1 MSETIIN
8 DINERIAKLSETIK
22 KLDNS
27 DQAVAEQ
34 LRHIL
39 SQGLDVA
46 NREKGE
52 KVGAETSS
60 VANPAMGFNRKDLW
74 STAGSIVKHV
84 VVNPAASLKQAVGLS
99 KDISQVMLGKLDEPS
114 TKGDR
119 RFKDPTWKENPIYR
133 RYLQAYYVWCQR
145 LNEWVDE
152 TDMTGDDNRRAKF
165 VISLLTDALSP
176 SNTLLN
182 PEVIKRLFE
191 TGGTS
196 LEKGFVHLLEDIK
209 TNGGMPS
216 QVKQGVFKVGE
227 NLGLSEGAVVFRNE
241 ILELIQYKPSTT
253 KAFSIPVLIIPP
265 QINKFYA
272 FDMTPDKSF
281 VQFCVKSGFQTFII
295 SWRNPVEDHR
305 QWGIEQYILA
315 TNEATQA
322 MQDITASDKINLVG
336 ACSGGITS
344 ATLAGYLAAK
354 GSSPVNSVTQLVSVL
369 DTNIDSDI
377 ALFATDK
384 TLELARQASEKN
396 GVLEGKDMARAFAWL
411 RPNDLIWN
419 YWVNNYLLGK
429 EPPAFDVLYWNND
442 TTRLPAKLHSDFIDL
457 YKQNPLTKSGALKIA
472 DQAIDLKQVTCD
484 SYAVAGVN
492 DHITLWE
499 ACYRSCHLMG
509 GKCEFSL
516 SNSGHIQ
523 SILNPPSN
531 PKANFYTNSELPV
544 DPKLWQQGATANKGS
559 WWSHWQKWLANRSGE
574 QKPVVKTLGS
584 KQHPALDTAPGLYV
598 HD

>member
-1 MSETIIN
+1 MSEAIIK

-39 SQGLDVA
+39 SQGLEVT

-52 KVGAETSS
+52 KSGAETSS

-74 STAGSIVKHV
+74 STAGTIVKHA
-84 VVNPAASLKQAVGLS
+84 VVNPAASLKQAVGFS
-99 KDISQVMLGKLDEPS
+99 KDISQVVLGKFEEPN

-119 RFKDPTWKENPIYR
+119 RFKDPTWKENPLYR
-133 RYLQAYYVWCQR
+133 RYLQAYYIWQQR
-145 LNEWVDE
+145 LQDWVDE
-152 TDMTGDDNRRAKF
+152 TDMSKEDSRRAKF
-165 VISLLTDALSP
+165 IISLLTDALSP

-182 PEVIKRLFE
+182 PEVIKRVFE

-196 LEKGFVHLLEDIK
+196 LEKGLVHLLEDIK

-216 QVKQGVFKVGE
+216 QVKQGVFKVGD
-227 NLGLSEGAVVFRNE
+227 NLGLSEGSVVFRNE
-241 ILELIQYKPSTT
+241 ILELIQYKPATEKALTT
-253 KAFSIPVLIIPP
+253 PVLIIPP
-265 QINKFYA
+265 QINKFFV
-272 FDMTPDKSF
+272 FDLTPDKSF
-281 VQFCVKSGFQTFII
+281 VQFCVKSGLQTFII
-295 SWRNPVEDHR
+295 SWRNPLPEHR
-305 QWGIEQYILA
+305 HWGLEQYILA
-315 TNEATQA
+315 TNEAVNAVQE
-322 MQDITASDKINLVG
+322 ITASDKINLVG
-336 ACSGGITS
+336 TCSGGITS

-354 GSSPVNSVTQLVSVL
+354 GDSPVNTITQLVSVL

-377 ALFATDK
+377 TLFATDK
-384 TLELARQASEKN
+384 ALELVRKISEKQ
-396 GVLEGKDMARAFAWL
+396 GVLEGKDMAKAFAWL

-457 YKQNPLTKSGALKIA
+457 YKQNPLTLPGVLKIGG
-472 DQAIDLKQVTCD
+472 QAINLKQVVCD
-484 SYAVAGVN
+484 SYAVAGIN

-499 ACYRSCHLMG
+499 ACYRSSQLMG
-509 GKCEFSL
+509 GKREFIL

-531 PKANFYTNSELPV
+531 LKANFYTNSELSA
-544 DPKLWQQGATANKGS
+544 DPQLWKKGATFNKGS
-559 WWSHWQKWLANRSGE
+559 WWSHWQKWLCSRSGE
-574 QKPVVKTLGS
+574 QKPAAKELGS
-584 KQHPALDTAPGLYV
+584 KQHPPMEAAPGLYV